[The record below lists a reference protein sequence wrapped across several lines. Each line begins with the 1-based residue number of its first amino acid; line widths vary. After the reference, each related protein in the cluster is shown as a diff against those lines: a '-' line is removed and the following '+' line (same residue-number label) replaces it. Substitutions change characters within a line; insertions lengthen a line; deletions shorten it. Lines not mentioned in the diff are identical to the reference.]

1 MASRNLVTQAEYAR
15 MRGIS
20 REAVNRRTVTHG
32 GPIPV
37 HGRAKRIDPAQAD
50 ALWHATMDGR
60 RLKSGQ
66 SRARIPDQPDPGPAA
81 FDAVTETLESE
92 PDIAPV
98 ARAAGPAAQAK
109 MASALIK
116 AQTDKIQLE
125 KLKGALID
133 KPRALR
139 LAFGWARRNRD
150 AWLNWPSRVGPEMAA
165 RLGVDQHLLTVELE
179 RYVREHLTQLAD
191 QPLDL

>member
-1 MASRNLVTQAEYAR
+1 MAKRNLVSQAEYAR

-32 GPIPV
+32 GPLPV
-37 HGRAKRIDPAQAD
+37 YGKNKRIDPAQAD
-50 ALWHATMDGR
+50 ALWHTTMDGR

-66 SRARIPDQPDPGPAA
+66 SRAQIPDNPEPSL
-81 FDAVTETLESE
+81 DAVAETLDSE
-92 PDIAPV
+92 PEIAPV

-125 KLKGALID
+125 KLKGTLID

-139 LAFGWARRNRD
+139 TAFNWSRRNRD

-165 RLGVDQHLLTVELE
+165 QLGVDQHLLTTELE
-179 RYVREHLTQLAD
+179 RYVRQHLAELAE
-191 QPLDL
+191 QPFEL